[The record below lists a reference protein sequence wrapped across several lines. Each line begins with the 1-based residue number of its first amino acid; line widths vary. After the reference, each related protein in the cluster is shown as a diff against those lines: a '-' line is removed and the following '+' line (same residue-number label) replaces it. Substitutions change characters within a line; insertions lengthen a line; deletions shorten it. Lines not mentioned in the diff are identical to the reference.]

1 MGTQSFGK
9 GSVQTILPLNNG
21 TAIKLTTARY
31 FTPKGRSIQAKG
43 ITPDIVVSQATIQED
58 DESKFQVSEKD
69 LSRALDTDN
78 QSDNNEQLDDDSTNN
93 ADNEPIQP
101 NSIVNPND
109 YQLNQALNLIKAL
122 NITNKM

>member
-43 ITPDIVVSQATIQED
+43 ITPDIVVSQATIKKD

-78 QSDNNEQLDDDSTNN
+78 QASTNELLDEDSTND
-93 ADNEPIQP
+93 ADNESKLP